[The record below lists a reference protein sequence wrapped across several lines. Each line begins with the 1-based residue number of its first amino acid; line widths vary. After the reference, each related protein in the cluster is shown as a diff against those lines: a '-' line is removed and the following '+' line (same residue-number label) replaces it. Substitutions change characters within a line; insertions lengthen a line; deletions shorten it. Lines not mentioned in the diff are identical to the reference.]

1 MESTEESIAPRFAN
15 VVRGYDR
22 MQVDDYVEHLHQW
35 IEQADYRSRQSEAAA
50 ARATAEVEQLRRRLA
65 SSDAETLTATP
76 ESMKALG
83 DRVGSIMQSS
93 FQAAK
98 ELQGRAQ
105 DAALA
110 TAAAAEE
117 SAARILAD
125 ATGRAEELA
134 RAAEELFVQAQEAL
148 AGANAAVA
156 HQVEEARTRGSA
168 EREEMLKQA
177 HHEMRELAR
186 RAAAEEKQRRQQID
200 ALEDHRRRVMEEIG
214 LLHERLGSIGDGLSV
229 PSPPPEPQPQAQPQP
244 QPNPQPQLNP
254 QPRAQQPGQQ
264 QQDPTPSSEAPAD
277 ETQVVELPSAETP
290 RRRKVASSSTR

>member
-1 MESTEESIAPRFAN
+1 MEATEESIAPRFAN

-35 IEQADYRSRQSEAAA
+35 IEQADYRARQSEGAA

-65 SSDAETLTATP
+65 SADAETLTATP

-83 DRVGSIMQSS
+83 DRVGTIMHSS

-98 ELQGRAQ
+98 ELQGRAE

-117 SAARILAD
+117 RSAHILAD
-125 ATGRAEELA
+125 ATARAQELTQ
-134 RAAEELFVQAQEAL
+134 AAEELFVQAQEAL

-168 EREEMLKQA
+168 ERKEMLEQA
-177 HHEMRELAR
+177 HNELRELAR
-186 RAAAEEKQRRQQID
+186 RAAVEEKRRREQLE

-229 PSPPPEPQPQAQPQP
+229 PSSSPEPQPQPQP
-244 QPNPQPQLNP
+244 QPNPEPRPQ
-254 QPRAQQPGQQ
+254 RSQQSQQ
-264 QQDPTPSSEAPAD
+264 APTPSSEAPAD
-277 ETQVVELPSAETP
+277 ETLVVEVPPAETP
-290 RRRKVASSSTR
+290 RRRKVASSAR